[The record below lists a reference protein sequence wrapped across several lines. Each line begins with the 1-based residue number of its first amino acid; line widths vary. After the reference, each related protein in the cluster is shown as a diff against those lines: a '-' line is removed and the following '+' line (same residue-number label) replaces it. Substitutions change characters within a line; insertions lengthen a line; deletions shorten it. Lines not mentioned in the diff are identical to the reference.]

1 MQILF
6 AILDTLRTA
15 VERRNS
21 QLEVHINRHFLE
33 PDKLRTAPVEVFW
46 DRLRK

>member
-6 AILDTLRTA
+6 AILDTLRIT

-21 QLEVHINRHFLE
+21 QLEVRINRRFLE
-33 PDKLRTAPVEVFW
+33 PDKQRTAAVEVFW